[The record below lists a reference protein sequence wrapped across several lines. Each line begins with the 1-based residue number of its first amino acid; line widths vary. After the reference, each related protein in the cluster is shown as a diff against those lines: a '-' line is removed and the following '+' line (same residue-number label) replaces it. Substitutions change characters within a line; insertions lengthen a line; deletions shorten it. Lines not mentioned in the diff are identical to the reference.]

1 MIDTITSIIAT
12 GFYTGMIPIVP
23 GFWGSAFA
31 LILWYFCKNFSLPL
45 YVAVTAGI
53 FLLGGFAAAAAE
65 MKLSQTDASP
75 IVIDEILGI
84 FVTLIAAPKIRLFW
98 LWGFLTFLILDGLK
112 PFPASWIDAYLNGG
126 WGIMLDDVVVGI
138 YALLILHLIR
148 QSNQRKRS
156 LPTQNIPPP
165 T

>member
-12 GFYTGMIPIVP
+12 GFYTGMIPILP
-23 GFWGSAFA
+23 GVWGSAFA

-45 YVAVTAGI
+45 YVAVTTGI
-53 FLLGGFAAAAAE
+53 FLIGGFAAGAAE
-65 MKLSQTDASP
+65 IKLAQTDASP

-84 FVTLIAAPKIRLFW
+84 FVTLIAAPKVRFSW

-112 PFPASWIDAYLNGG
+112 PFPASWIDASLKGG

-138 YALLILHLIR
+138 YALLALHLIR
-148 QSNQRKRS
+148 HSNQRKRS
-156 LPTQNIPPP
+156 LPTQNITPPK
-165 T
+165 